1 MRKSFLLIILLLAVV
16 VAQAQTFSNK
26 VVGKE
31 NVEEIDSLSTT
42 SYPYLL
48 PIWGEKVA
56 QMGFEL
62 PYSAGLSVQYVWQES
77 DILID
82 NLRVGFNNG
91 ELFALDEIVRFSNA
105 MAITNGV
112 NFRPDFWLFPFLN
125 IYGIFAK
132 SENQTAV
139 DFGVYAP
146 GNIEL
151 VDGELNWEWTSV
163 LETGTTA
170 KFDATSFG
178 FGITPTMGVGGGFL
192 ALDMNF
198 TWTDIPELDKP
209 AKIFI
214 FGPRFGKN
222 FQFRKPGQSIAVWVG
237 GFRVKMNSGTSGSL
251 LINELIPGF
260 EDMVNAGLEKVDQRH
275 QEVDEW
281 WNGLRD
287 WERLLPENIRT
298 YTTTKAKLGLAGT
311 ALDAASRAESVQ
323 YDLDKRPE
331 KMWNFI
337 VGTQFQ
343 YNKNIMLRAE
353 TGFLGARKQLILGL
367 QYRFGL

>member
-1 MRKSFLLIILLLAVV
+1 MRNIFLSLVLLLAV
-16 VAQAQTFSNK
+16 ASLQAQTFSNK
-26 VVGKE
+26 VVGKK
-31 NVEEIDSLSTT
+31 NVEEIDSLGTS

-48 PIWGEKVA
+48 PIWGEKVT

-105 MAITNGV
+105 TAITNGV

-146 GNIEL
+146 GNFQV

-163 LETGTTA
+163 METGTTA

-178 FGITPTMGVGGGFL
+178 FGLTPTMGVGGGFL

-214 FGPRFGKN
+214 FGPRLGKN
-222 FQFRKPGQSIAVWVG
+222 FQFKKPEQSIAVWVG
-237 GFRVKMNSGTSGSL
+237 GFRVKMNTGTSGSL

-260 EDMVNAGLEKVDQRH
+260 EDIVNNGLEKVDERH

-281 WNGLRD
+281 WDSLSLA
-287 WERLLPENIRT
+287 EKAQEENRRT
-298 YTTTKAKLGLAGT
+298 YATTKAKLGLAGT

-323 YDLDKRPE
+323 YNLDKRPE

-343 YNKNIMLRAE
+343 YNKNLMLRAE